1 MTEPDISMTEP
12 GISETG
18 TGISMP
24 ETNFSEKKVIDLSR
38 IVASREALR
47 VLPAAMARR
56 LGVLPIMVADEKLYV
71 AMEDDED
78 YLILSQLENL
88 VGLPV
93 ISFRV
98 KESGTVSEY
107 IRKYY
112 PEQLSDL
119 EGTPLGLL
127 EEIVFRAMLSRS
139 SDIHFDPERDNGY
152 VRVRIDGMMQV
163 DQKLPLANMRELV
176 SAVKVA
182 SGLNIAERR
191 IPQDGQLT
199 LWIGGDEVSLRIA
212 TVPTLYGEKMTLRI
226 LTTDRTLAELA
237 ELDMLGMNEE
247 HLQMFLE
254 TLESA
259 HGVILLS
266 GPTGSGKTTTLYA
279 ALRYLKKPG
288 NLHILSIEDPVEI
301 PLDGIN
307 QIRIDSERVDFNRAL
322 RSTLRHD
329 PDVIMIGEIR
339 DAETADIAIK
349 SSLTGHLVL
358 STLHANSAVGVIA
371 RLLNLDVSPELV
383 NSSLRLVIAQ
393 RLVRCPCPHC
403 VQNESPTIVDR
414 EFFGWNNEEMV
425 VPKAV
430 GCPLCNQTGYV
441 GRLGLY
447 EMIPIDRNLRNMIR
461 NKENEDAIA
470 HYLFQ
475 NKNLLTLKRDG
486 MQKIQK
492 GLTTPEEVRRVVYL
506 NEG

>member
-1 MTEPDISMTEP
+1 MT
-12 GISETG
+12 
-18 TGISMP
+18 

-38 IVASREALR
+38 VVASREALR
-47 VLPAAMARR
+47 ILPPAMARR
-56 LGVLPIMVADEKLYV
+56 LGVLPVMIADEKLYV
-71 AMEDDED
+71 VMEDDED
-78 YLILSQLENL
+78 YLVLSQLENL

-93 ISFRV
+93 IVLKAKTS
-98 KESGTVSEY
+98 ESVGMF

-112 PEQLSDL
+112 PEQVSELD
-119 EGTPLGLL
+119 GTPLGLL

-152 VRVRIDGMMQV
+152 VRLRIDGMMRV
-163 DQKLPLANMRELV
+163 DQKLPLANMNELV
-176 SAVKVA
+176 SAVKVS
-182 SGLNIAERR
+182 SGLNIAEHR

-199 LWIGGDEVSLRIA
+199 LWVGNDEVSMRVA

-226 LTTDRTLAELA
+226 LATERTLAELA
-237 ELDMLGMNEE
+237 ELDMLGMNEQ
-247 HLQMFLE
+247 HLRMFLD

-279 ALRYLKKPG
+279 ALRHLKKTG
-288 NLHILSIEDPVEI
+288 ILHILSIEDPVEI

-307 QIRIDSERVDFNRAL
+307 QIRIDSERIDFNRAL

-358 STLHANSAVGVIA
+358 STLHANDSVGVIA
-371 RLLNLDVSPELV
+371 RLLNLGVAPELV
-383 NSSLRLVIAQ
+383 NSALRLVVAQ
-393 RLVRCPCPHC
+393 RLVRSPCPHC
-403 VQNESPTIVDR
+403 VQMENPSTVDC
-414 EFFGWNNEEMV
+414 EFFGWNNEEML
-425 VPKAV
+425 VPKTV
-430 GCPLCNQTGYV
+430 GCPLCNQTGYA

-447 EMIPIDRNLRNMIR
+447 EMVPVDRTVREMIR
-461 NKENEDAIA
+461 NKESEDALSQYFF
-470 HYLFQ
+470 HDQ
-475 NKNLLTLKRDG
+475 NLLTLKDDG
-486 MQKIQK
+486 AEKIRK

-506 NEG
+506 NER

>member
-1 MTEPDISMTEP
+1 MTEI
-12 GISETG
+12 
-18 TGISMP
+18 
-24 ETNFSEKKVIDLSR
+24 NFSEKKIIDLSR
-38 IVASREALR
+38 IAASREALR
-47 VLPAAMARR
+47 ILPAAIARR
-56 LGVLPIMVADEKLYV
+56 LGVLPVMIADEKLYV

-78 YLILSQLENL
+78 YFILSQVENL

-93 ISFRV
+93 IVFRV
-98 KESGTVSEY
+98 KEPGSVLEF

-112 PEQLSDL
+112 PDQVSEQ

-139 SDIHFDPERDNGY
+139 SDIHFDSERENGY
-152 VRVRIDGMMQV
+152 IRLRIDGMMQV

-191 IPQDGQLT
+191 VPQDGQLT
-199 LWIGGDEVSLRIA
+199 LWIGDNEVSLRIA

-226 LTTDRTLAELA
+226 LTTERTLAELA

-247 HLQMFLE
+247 HLGMFLE
-254 TLESA
+254 TLSSA

-279 ALRYLKKPG
+279 ALRHLKTSG
-288 NLHILSIEDPVEI
+288 TLHILSIEDPVEI

-358 STLHANSAVGVIA
+358 STLHANDSVGVIA
-371 RLLNLDVSPELV
+371 RLLNLGVSPELV
-383 NSSLRLVIAQ
+383 NSALRLVIAQ

-403 VQNESPTIVDR
+403 VRRETPSTVDR
-414 EFFGWNNEEMV
+414 EFFGWNNEEML
-425 VPKAV
+425 VPKVV

-447 EMIPIDRNLRNMIR
+447 EMVAVDRTVREMLR
-461 NKENEDAIA
+461 NKESEDALS
-470 HYLFQ
+470 HYLFHD
-475 NKNLLTLKRDG
+475 KNLVTLKEDG
-486 MQKIQK
+486 NQKIQK

-506 NEG
+506 NER

>member
-1 MTEPDISMTEP
+1 MTS
-12 GISETG
+12 SE
-18 TGISMP
+18 
-24 ETNFSEKKVIDLSR
+24 ETKVIDLSR
-38 IVASREALR
+38 IVAGREALR
-47 VLPAAMARR
+47 ILPAALARR
-56 LGVLPIMVADEKLYV
+56 LGVLPIMIANEKLYV
-71 AMEDDED
+71 VMEDDED
-78 YLILSQLENL
+78 YLILSQLENI

-93 ISFRV
+93 IAFRA
-98 KESGTVSEY
+98 KESGSVSEF

-112 PEQLSDL
+112 PEQVSELD
-119 EGTPLGLL
+119 GTPLGLL

-139 SDIHFDPERDNGY
+139 SDIHFDSERDNGY
-152 VRVRIDGMMQV
+152 VRLRIDGMMHI

-191 IPQDGQLT
+191 VPQDGQLT
-199 LWIGGDEVSLRIA
+199 LWIGGNEVSLRIA

-226 LTTDRTLAELA
+226 LTTERTLAELA
-237 ELDMLGMNEE
+237 ELDMLGMNEQ
-247 HLQMFLE
+247 HLQMFLD

-259 HGVILLS
+259 HGVLLLS

-279 ALRYLKKPG
+279 ALRHLKKSG
-288 NLHILSIEDPVEI
+288 TLHILTIEDPVEI

-358 STLHANSAVGVIA
+358 STLHANDSVGVIA
-371 RLLNLDVSPELV
+371 RLLNLGVATELV
-383 NSSLRLVIAQ
+383 NSALRLVIAQ
-393 RLVRCPCPHC
+393 RLVRSPCPHC
-403 VQNESPTIVDR
+403 VQMENPSTIDC
-414 EFFGWNNEEMV
+414 EFFGWNNEETL

-441 GRLGLY
+441 GRIGLY
-447 EMIPIDRNLRNMIR
+447 EMVPIDRTVREMIR
-461 NKENEDAIA
+461 NKESEDALSY
-470 HYLFQ
+470 YLFHDQ
-475 NKNLLTLKRDG
+475 NLLTLKADG
-486 MQKIQK
+486 DEKIRK

-506 NEG
+506 SER

>member
-1 MTEPDISMTEP
+1 M
-12 GISETG
+12 
-18 TGISMP
+18 
-24 ETNFSEKKVIDLSR
+24 FSEQKTIDLSR
-38 IVASREALR
+38 IVASRDALR
-47 VLPAAMARR
+47 IIPPAMARR
-56 LGVLPIMVADEKLYV
+56 LGVLPIMIADEKLYV

-88 VGLPV
+88 VGLPIIV
-93 ISFRV
+93 L
-98 KESGTVSEY
+98 KAKTPESVSIF

-112 PEQLSDL
+112 PEQVSELN
-119 EGTPLGLL
+119 GTPLGLL

-139 SDIHFDPERDNGY
+139 SDIHFDPERENGFI
-152 VRVRIDGMMQV
+152 RLRIDGLMRI
-163 DQKLPLANMRELV
+163 DQMLPLANMNELI
-176 SAVKVA
+176 SAVKVS
-182 SGLNIAERR
+182 SGLNIAEHR

-199 LWIGGDEVSLRIA
+199 LWIGSDEISMRVA

-226 LTTDRTLAELA
+226 LATESTLAELA
-237 ELDMLGMNEE
+237 ELNMLGMNEQ
-247 HLQMFLE
+247 HLRILLD

-279 ALRYLKKPG
+279 ALRHLKNPG
-288 NLHILSIEDPVEI
+288 TLHILSIEDPVEI

-307 QIRIDSERVDFNRAL
+307 QIRIDSERIDFNRAL

-358 STLHANSAVGVIA
+358 STLHANDSVGVIA
-371 RLLNLDVSPELV
+371 RLLNLGVAPELV
-383 NSSLRLVIAQ
+383 NSALRLVIAQ
-393 RLVRCPCPHC
+393 RLVRSPCPHC
-403 VQNESPTIVDR
+403 VQYEPPTIVDR
-414 EFFGWNNEEMV
+414 EFFGWTDEEIS

-430 GCPLCNQTGYV
+430 GCPLCTQSGYA

-447 EMIPIDRNLRNMIR
+447 EMVPVDRQVREMIR
-461 NKENEDAIA
+461 NKESEDALS
-470 HYLFQ
+470 HYLFTERS
-475 NKNLLTLKRDG
+475 LLTLRADG
-486 MQKIQK
+486 MEKIRK

-506 NEG
+506 NDK